1 MLDVCLNVCLSVYS
15 FYWGTG
21 FEEIEEEDA
30 IQKIEEQIG
39 KSKVIDH
46 DPTPTLLSKFQK
58 ELAKLRKGKK
68 FDNKRYFKLYLSDA
82 LPSRLYGVIKA
93 HQPEKNYPMRTI
105 VSSIGTALYGA
116 SKYLAEIIQ
125 HTLNKNK
132 DRVMNSSP
140 FVNKEEIQA
149 SYDVINLYPSIP
161 IDKAFNRH
169 FKKWLGWSK
178 HSHKINN
185 DRYTQINGTLLK
197 LIIFSLWKQ
206 N

>member
-1 MLDVCLNVCLSVYS
+1 M
-15 FYWGTG
+15 
-21 FEEIEEEDA
+21 
-30 IQKIEEQIG
+30 
-39 KSKVIDH
+39 
-46 DPTPTLLSKFQK
+46 
-58 ELAKLRKGKK
+58 RKGKK

-93 HQPEKNYPMRTI
+93 HKPEKNYPMRTI

-149 SYDVINLYPSIP
+149 
-161 IDKAFNRH
+161 
-169 FKKWLGWSK
+169 
-178 HSHKINN
+178 
-185 DRYTQINGTLLK
+185 
-197 LIIFSLWKQ
+197 
-206 N
+206 